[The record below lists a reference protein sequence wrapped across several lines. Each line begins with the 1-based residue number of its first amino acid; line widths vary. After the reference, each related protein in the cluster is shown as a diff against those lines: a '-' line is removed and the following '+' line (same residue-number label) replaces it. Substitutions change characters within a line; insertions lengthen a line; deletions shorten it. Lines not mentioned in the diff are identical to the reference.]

1 MRRAGLVG
9 IVAAAALASP
19 ASAWAHAALLQTV
32 PEASRTVNVAPPEV
46 RMRFSEPV
54 EPRFAIVSVTD
65 AAGRQVTD
73 GDPAAAPGSPQT
85 LVTPLRRVP
94 EGWYLVF
101 WRVISADGHPV
112 RGAFTFAVGPN
123 PGPPPQFRVPS
134 LSETATT
141 TQLLVARWVVF
152 LSALSALGLFVLRA
166 VIARPVVRAVRGC
179 SLRSLNFAFGVALA
193 VALVATPI
201 YALLAT
207 AQFTLRS
214 FWDFGGV
221 IPAVRSSGFGE
232 DFLDLE
238 LVLGLFAIAAT
249 AALVVDRPE
258 RQQRSVAELLA
269 LPSALAAGLA
279 ALVLPAL
286 AGHAGQKAPRGLS
299 LPLDTAHLTAASIWL
314 GGLIGLVVFW
324 LSVGRAGRAA
334 ALAYVVPRFSAVA
347 FCSVLLLI
355 GTGIGQA
362 FQELPTFASLW
373 QTSYGQA
380 LIWKIGLLAAALVL
394 AAVNLART
402 KPRLQGGDASAP
414 LLLRRLVQ
422 GEIVFVLA
430 ALFAAGRAGEPRT
443 AVECARARAGHLRPS
458 RPRPRVGGGREGP
471 VPRPRARDAEPRRR
485 QQRLRARSHPQR
497 PTGERRRGDHEVRHA
512 GHGDGRAELPPPR
525 APARRL
531 PALGA
536 RARDGRPLGAAVRGD
551 AARREAVRRHAARQ
565 GKRMRTRLALAL
577 IAVAAAAAAW
587 VIVIEAL
594 GRTV

>member
-1 MRRAGLVG
+1 MRRAGLAG
-9 IVAAAALASP
+9 IVAVAALVLP

-32 PEASRTVNVAPPEV
+32 PVASRTVNVVPTEV
-46 RMRFSEPV
+46 RLRFSEPV

-65 AAGRQVTD
+65 ATGRQVTD

-85 LVTPLRRVP
+85 LVTPLARVP

-141 TQLLVARWVVF
+141 TQLLIARWVVF
-152 LSALSALGLFVLRA
+152 LSTMSALGLFVLRA
-166 VIARPVVRAVRGC
+166 VIARPVVRVVRGC
-179 SLRSLNFAFGVALA
+179 SLRSLNIAFVVALG

-214 FWDFGGV
+214 FWDFGDV

-238 LVLGLFAIAAT
+238 LVLGLFAIGAI

-258 RQQRSVAELLA
+258 REQRSVAELLA
-269 LPSALAAGLA
+269 LPAALAAGLA

-286 AGHAGQKAPRGLS
+286 AGHAGQKSPRGLS
-299 LPLDTAHLTAASIWL
+299 LPLDTAHLTAGSIWL

-324 LSVGRAGRAA
+324 FSVGRAGRAA
-334 ALAYVVPRFSAVA
+334 ALAYVVPRFSVVA

-373 QTSYGQA
+373 ETSYGQA
-380 LIWKIGLLAAALVL
+380 LIWKIGLLSAALLL

-402 KPRLQGGDASAP
+402 KPRLQARDASAP

-422 GEIVFVLA
+422 GEILFVAA
-430 ALFAAGRAGEPRT
+430 ALFAAGVLASLAPPSS
-443 AVECARARAGHLRPS
+443 ALARVQDISA
-458 RPRPRVGGGREGP
+458 RVGPGP
-471 VPRPRARDAEPRRR
+471 VSETVAKGPYRVHVRVTPNRAAVNNAFELALTRNGRPVRGAEVITKFDMLDMEMGE
-485 QQRLRARSHPQR
+485 QSYRLR
-497 PTGERRRGDHEVRHA
+497 ERRPGVFRHS
-512 GHGDGRAELPPPR
+512 
-525 APARRL
+525 APAL
-531 PALGA
+531 VMVGHWGLLFEVTPPS
-536 RARDGRPLGAAVRGD
+536 GRPFVVTLLDKASG
-551 AARREAVRRHAARQ
+551 
-565 GKRMRTRLALAL
+565 
-577 IAVAAAAAAW
+577 
-587 VIVIEAL
+587 
-594 GRTV
+594 